1 MTDYGEFLAGLTK
14 GLQALWQPDFMTGVR
29 NGGFEQTLRNVCMPH
44 IEKATGR
51 MAFTESR
58 GRADLLLCDDD
69 ADWCTRCEFKVN
81 FAQQHGKIPG
91 RKEEAIGQVQKPTEH
106 KAQDGIVVYAIA
118 ELIHSEDGLT
128 GKAMRHNGHVASAS
142 TSYKLFQSHDASAA
156 YMKLVRAKQE
166 SVNAGKQG
174 PIPAF
179 VPLFDQNGL
188 CLEWESNVA
197 RLHVWTHHQ
206 TTGMS

>member
-1 MTDYGEFLAGLTK
+1 MIDYQQFQDGLK
-14 GLQALWQPDFMTGVR
+14 NGLRALWQPWFMSGVR
-29 NGGFEQTLRNVCMPH
+29 NGGFEQTLRNLCMPH

-69 ADWCTRCEFKVN
+69 AELCTRCEFKVN
-81 FAQQHGKIPG
+81 FAQQHGRISG
-91 RKEEAIGQVQKPTEH
+91 RKEEAIGQVKGPTGH
-106 KAQDGIVVYAIA
+106 RAQDGVVVYAIA
-118 ELIHSEDGLT
+118 ELIHSQDGLT
-128 GKAMRHNGHVASAS
+128 GKATRHNGHVAS
-142 TSYKLFQSHDASAA
+142 TSYKLFQSQDVSAA
-156 YMKLVRAKQE
+156 HMKHARAKQE
-166 SVNAGKQG
+166 SVSAGRHG

-179 VPLFDQNGL
+179 MPLFDQNGL

-206 TTGMS
+206 TTGMT